1 MVVTTVVVGDFRRGN
16 ARCSKLT
23 LSERLVR
30 KIDNNAAIGNK
41 NEPAG
46 LDGRLIN
53 LCQDGWGFVTAGA

>member
-1 MVVTTVVVGDFRRGN
+1 MVVITVVVGDFRRGN

-30 KIDNNAAIGNK
+30 KTDNSAAKRNK

-53 LCQDGWGFVTAGA
+53 LFQDGWGFVIVGA